1 MEKKSSISYTKT
13 IRIVKYSCIQK
24 IQFVVTI
31 KILYGV
37 VYNMLIIRRFSHRH
51 SRSFFVPNCKP
62 WRENPMRE
70 NPMRENPMRENPMR
84 ENPMRENPLNECEKP
99 FVPNM
104 LYKKIENPLNECETP
119 FVRTSFSKKIENPL
133 NESEKP
139 FVPSSFYKNRKS
151 H

>member
-70 NPMRENPMRENPMR
+70 NPMRENP
-84 ENPMRENPLNECEKP
+84 LNECEKP